1 MSKQDYRG
9 GFGRRYHPYQAPKPP
24 SELWGNIGYAI
35 LFLLV
40 LAVAYMAVNP

>member
-9 GFGRRYHPYQAPKPP
+9 GFGRKYHPYPVNTP
-24 SELWGNIGYAI
+24 STLWGNIGHAVI
-35 LFLLV
+35 FLLV

>member
-9 GFGRRYHPYQAPKPP
+9 GFGRRYHPYQAPKSS
-24 SELWGNIGYAI
+24 SELCGNIGYAVI
-35 LFLLV
+35 FLVV